1 MIRFELINK
10 HAKLPTRSTTGAA
23 GFDLF
28 ATTGMTVAPGQ
39 RATFGIGVRV
49 AIPDGWVG
57 QVWARSGLSRDYGT
71 VALAGI
77 IDSDYRGEVCAMILN
92 SGSDPLEIR
101 RGDRVGQ
108 MVVVPYM
115 GDSWQVDSLDDTD
128 RGERGFGSTGR

>member
-10 HAKLPTRSTTGAA
+10 HAKLPTRSTVGAA

-28 ATTGMTVAPGQ
+28 ATTGLTVAPGQ

-49 AIPDGWVG
+49 AIP
-57 QVWARSGLSRDYGT
+57 
-71 VALAGI
+71 
-77 IDSDYRGEVCAMILN
+77 

-108 MVVVPYM
+108 LVVVPYM